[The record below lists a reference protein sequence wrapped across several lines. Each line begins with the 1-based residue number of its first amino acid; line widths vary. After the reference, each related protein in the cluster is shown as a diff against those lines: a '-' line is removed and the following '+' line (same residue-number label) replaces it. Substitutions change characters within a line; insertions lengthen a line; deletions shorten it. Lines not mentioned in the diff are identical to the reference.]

1 MCAGEVTL
9 CLTAGLQHT
18 NVFIVNNPSIV
29 FSINRFLGL
38 FKKML
43 NNVDQRFVSFC
54 PKLKDLQFTVTKDEK
69 KPEDVHVLEAGI
81 ILIAGSDLINRE

>member
-1 MCAGEVTL
+1 
-9 CLTAGLQHT
+9 
-18 NVFIVNNPSIV
+18 
-29 FSINRFLGL
+29 
-38 FKKML
+38 ML
-43 NNVDQRFVSFC
+43 NNVDQRFVSFS

>member
-9 CLTAGLQHT
+9 CFTAGLQLSII
-18 NVFIVNNPSIV
+18 FIANNPSIV

-43 NNVDQRFVSFC
+43 NNVDQRFVSFS

-69 KPEDVHVLEAGI
+69 KPEDAHVLVA
-81 ILIAGSDLINRE
+81 AINN